1 MNAPKQRQ
9 RLLAPQ
15 STRRAMVLALACASC
30 CSYSTTTSGLQGNA
44 LVARSHPRC
53 NVASRFRA
61 PACCTMAAS
70 GWAEKQQSCSGKNS
84 GQSRHSTSARW
95 WGASAAAGSNFA
107 SDVDTAIGGGSG
119 NGNGTNTF
127 NFGGDGDS
135 GEGDDDSSENLE
147 LVPAT
152 DSQQRPN
159 QRNAGAE
166 GPGTSSSSSS
176 SRSSNPLKQTWHHYL
191 WLLAS
196 FPLITK
202 ALTAGFIA
210 FVGDFAAQR
219 FEHDHLTKGSSNSD
233 SDSNSN
239 SNSSSSSE
247 AQRLRFSYN
256 RLRSMAV
263 IVDGVFITG
272 PGLHV
277 LYNLL
282 ESHIPTTAGGILPA
296 ALHVLL
302 DTFLFD
308 PVFVATF
315 FCTTAALEGK
325 VRVVCALFCTHVSY
339 IAASQLLQRL
349 LLRML
354 LAY

>member
-9 RLLAPQ
+9 RLLVAR
-15 STRRAMVLALACASC
+15 SKRRAIVFTLACASC
-30 CSYSTTTSGLQGNA
+30 CSYTTTTSGLQGNA
-44 LVARSHPRC
+44 VLARSHMRC
-53 NVASRFRA
+53 NVASPLRA
-61 PACCTMAAS
+61 PACCMMAAG
-70 GWAEKQQSCSGKNS
+70 GWAGQKQCCSGETS
-84 GQSRHSTSARW
+84 GQSRHGTSARW
-95 WGASAAAGSNFA
+95 RGASAAAAAAGSFV
-107 SDVDTAIGGGSG
+107 SDFDTAVGGSG

-127 NFGGDGDS
+127 NFGGDDDS
-135 GEGDDDSSENLE
+135 GEGDDSSDSTD
-147 LVPAT
+147 LVPAPDT
-152 DSQQRPN
+152 QQRPN

-166 GPGTSSSSSS
+166 GPGTSSSSS

-210 FVGDFAAQR
+210 FIGDFMAQR
-219 FEHDHLTKGSSNSD
+219 FEHDHLSKCSSNSNSD
-233 SDSNSN
+233 S
-239 SNSSSSSE
+239 SSSSSGSSG
-247 AQRLRFSYN
+247 AHPLRFSYN

-325 VRVVCALFCTHVSY
+325 VR
-339 IAASQLLQRL
+339 LL
-349 LLRML
+349 
-354 LAY
+354 

>member
-1 MNAPKQRQ
+1 
-9 RLLAPQ
+9 
-15 STRRAMVLALACASC
+15 
-30 CSYSTTTSGLQGNA
+30 
-44 LVARSHPRC
+44 
-53 NVASRFRA
+53 
-61 PACCTMAAS
+61 MAAG
-70 GWAEKQQSCSGKNS
+70 GWAEKQQSCSGTSS
-84 GQSRHSTSARW
+84 GQSRHSTRRRW
-95 WGASAAAGSNFA
+95 WGAPATAASNFA
-107 SDVDTAIGGGSG
+107 SDFDTAVGGGAG
-119 NGNGTNTF
+119 NGNSTNTF
-127 NFGGDGDS
+127 NFGGDDDS
-135 GEGDDDSSENLE
+135 GKGDDDRSENTDV
-147 LVPAT
+147 VPAT

-166 GPGTSSSSSS
+166 RPGTSSSSS

-233 SDSNSN
+233 SDSD

-247 AQRLRFSYN
+247 AQRLRFRYN
-256 RLRSMAV
+256 KLRSTAV

-325 VRVVCALFCTHVSY
+325 VRLACTLCHWCVSY
-339 IAASQLLQRL
+339 CSSITAVATLVTTLAS
-349 LLRML
+349 
-354 LAY
+354 